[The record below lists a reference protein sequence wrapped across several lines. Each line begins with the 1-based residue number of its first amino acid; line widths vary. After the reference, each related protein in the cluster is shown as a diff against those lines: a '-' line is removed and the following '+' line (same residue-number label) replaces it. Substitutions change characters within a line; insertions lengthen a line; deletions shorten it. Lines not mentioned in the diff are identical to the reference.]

1 MRKAYLYQRFSTSKQ
16 DRGGSIDRQTEAQE
30 AWLSLEKNKDVKVQ
44 GKIIVD
50 KALSGTGAHIE
61 KGSLGLLLASIEA
74 DLIEEGSLII
84 VERFNRLS
92 RMTISKT
99 EQFLYKVWD
108 KKITIVTVSNG
119 NEYPPE
125 VADKLHVRMELLFQI
140 HSAFEDS
147 DFKSKKALSTSRRRR
162 DAAKD
167 DGKAPKLPSMPF
179 WLDKNGKLNGKDKII
194 KEIFKLYKEG
204 YGQQK
209 IREKIRLKFDEDEAQ
224 NMNSTSVLRWIKSDT
239 VRGYWITKGEP
250 TEDPKDRVIEQYK
263 VFDAAIDDDLFYEV
277 QGHYKARSEKRK
289 RPNPDRNWTLSGLCK
304 CGYCGS
310 TMSIANVKHSPP
322 IMRCVKRQR
331 LGKEGC
337 ECSPTFPYVVAR
349 YFYDK
354 VVKNDLIRALSA
366 QILNK
371 SETIEFTKLEQEIL
385 NLREKKSRQK
395 SKYDLEKDLDKQE
408 YIFDLLLE
416 TESDIKK
423 KSRRLLQ
430 IEENLKERT
439 YIADE
444 IDDIKKDPVK
454 LNILLNL
461 LDMRMVIKDKVI
473 FWDNGIDKIRTIEYL
488 GYKYKED
495 GFAIVHNF
503 PKLEEMDFSKLHSFK
518 QSEEVDLTKFKYASK
533 KEVNEL
539 ISGKIIISRK
549 EVKELSC

>member
-16 DRGGSIDRQTEAQE
+16 ERGGSIDRQTEAQE
-30 AWLSLEKNKDVKVQ
+30 DWLSLEKNKDVKVQ

-74 DLIEEGSLII
+74 GLIEEGSLII

-99 EQFLYKVWD
+99 EQFLYKIWD

-147 DFKSKKALSTSRRRR
+147 DFKSKKALSTSKRRRE
-162 DAAKD
+162 AAKD

-337 ECSPTFPYVVAR
+337 ECSPTFPYIIAR
-349 YFYDK
+349 YFYDQ
-354 VVKNDLIRALSA
+354 VVKNDLVRALST

-371 SETIEFTKLEQEIL
+371 NESIEYSKLEQEIL
-385 NLREKKSRQK
+385 NLKDKKSRQK
-395 SKYDLEKDLDKQE
+395 SRYDKEQNPDKQE
-408 YIFDLLLE
+408 FMLDLLLE

-423 KSRRLLQ
+423 KSRRILQ

-454 LNILLNL
+454 LNILFNL

-473 FWDNGIDKIRTIEYL
+473 SWDNGIDKIRTIEYL

-495 GFAIVHNF
+495 GFAISLNY
-503 PKLEEMDFSKLHSFK
+503 LNIEDMDFSKFEYA
-518 QSEEVDLTKFKYASK
+518 SESKFEKLKSVSK
-533 KEVNEL
+533 KELKVITND
-539 ISGKIIISRK
+539 IVKKIISRK
-549 EVKELSC
+549 EVIALSS

>member
-16 DRGGSIDRQTEAQE
+16 GRGGSINRQTEAQKD
-30 AWLSLEKNKDVKVQ
+30 WLSLEKNKDVKVQ
-44 GKIIVD
+44 GEIIVD
-50 KALSGTGAHIE
+50 KGLSGTGEHIS

-99 EQFLYKVWD
+99 EQLLYKIWD
-108 KKITIVTVSNG
+108 KKLTIVTVSNG

-125 VADKLHVRMELLFQI
+125 TADKLHARMELLFQI
-140 HSAFEDS
+140 HSAFEES
-147 DFKSKKALSTSRRRR
+147 DFKSKKALSTSRIRRE
-162 DAAKD
+162 AAKN
-167 DGKAPKLPSMPF
+167 DGKAPNLPSMPF
-179 WLDKNGKLNGKDKII
+179 WLDKQGNLNGKEII
-194 KEIFKLYKEG
+194 IQEIFKLYKEG

-209 IREKIRLKFDEDEAQ
+209 IREKIRVKFDHQEAQ
-224 NMNSTSVLRWIKSDT
+224 KMNQTSVLRWIKSDV
-239 VRGYWITKGEP
+239 VRGYWVTNGEP
-250 TEDPKDRVIEQYK
+250 QKDAKDTVVERYRVFE
-263 VFDAAIDDDLFYEV
+263 AAIDDDLFWEV
-277 QGHYKARSEKRK
+277 QDHVKARNKNRK

-331 LGKEGC
+331 LGKTAC

-354 VVKNDLIRALSA
+354 VVKNDLIRVLST

-371 SETIEFTKLEQEIL
+371 SESIELTKLDQEVF
-385 NLREKKSRQK
+385 NLRDKKSRQK
-395 SKYDLEKDLDKQE
+395 SKYDKEKNLDKQE
-408 YIFDLLLE
+408 YMLELLLE
-416 TESDIKK
+416 TESDIKR
-423 KSRRLLQ
+423 KSRRILQ

-444 IDDIKKDPVK
+444 IDDIEKDPVK

-461 LDMRMVIKDKVI
+461 LDMSMVIKDKI
-473 FWDNGIDKIRTIEYL
+473 ISWDNGIDKVRTIEYL

-503 PKLEEMDFSKLHSFK
+503 PRLEEMDFSKVHSFK
-518 QSEEVDLTKFKYASK
+518 QSEEVDLTKFKHVSK
-533 KEVNEL
+533 DEVNEL
-539 ISGKIIISRK
+539 ISRKIIISRK
-549 EVKELSC
+549 EVKELSN